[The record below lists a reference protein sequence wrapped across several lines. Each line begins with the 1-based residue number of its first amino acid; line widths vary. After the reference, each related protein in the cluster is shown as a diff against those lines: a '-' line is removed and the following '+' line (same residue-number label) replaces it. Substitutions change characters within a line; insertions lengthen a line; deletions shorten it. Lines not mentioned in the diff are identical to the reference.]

1 MRFLGDNTRTMNTQ
15 TYSTPNALQS
25 PGGQPSDFAPGSI
38 GSDASVLH
46 FERGAKQTIERN
58 RWFFISC
65 VLGVALIAQGFA
77 MSALLPLKTVETHLV
92 REVGGGRLVA
102 DGAPVGTWAPDDD
115 AVDYFLNQWAY
126 KTWDINAATVDS
138 MIAESSEQ
146 VVGTAKVQLQE
157 LRKKTNPYVLL
168 KDYPGYSRTYELISV
183 NKVQDDVR
191 LIRFRT
197 ITRLAPDVTPKVTV
211 YAMTVTFTRVKPRT
225 RTDVMKNPAGLFITS
240 FNTTEEFDEK

>member
-1 MRFLGDNTRTMNTQ
+1 MNTQ
-15 TYSTPNALQS
+15 TYPTPNASQS
-25 PGGQPSDFAPGSI
+25 QGGQASDFAPGAI
-38 GSDASVLH
+38 GKDAAVLH
-46 FERGAKQTIERN
+46 FERGAKPTIERN
-58 RWFFISC
+58 RWFFVSC
-65 VLGVALIAQGFA
+65 VLGVALVAQGIA
-77 MSALLPLKTVETHLV
+77 MNTLLPLKTVETHLV
-92 REVGGGRLVA
+92 REVGGGRLVTEGTA
-102 DGAPVGTWAPDDD
+102 VGAWAPDDD

-126 KTWDINAATVDS
+126 KVWDISAATVDG

-197 ITRLAPDVTPKVTV
+197 ITRLSPDVAPKTTV
-211 YAMTVTFTRVKPRT
+211 YAMTVTFTRVKPTT
-225 RTDVMKNPAGLFITS
+225 RAEVMKNPAGLFITS
-240 FNTTEEFDEK
+240 FNTTEEFAEK